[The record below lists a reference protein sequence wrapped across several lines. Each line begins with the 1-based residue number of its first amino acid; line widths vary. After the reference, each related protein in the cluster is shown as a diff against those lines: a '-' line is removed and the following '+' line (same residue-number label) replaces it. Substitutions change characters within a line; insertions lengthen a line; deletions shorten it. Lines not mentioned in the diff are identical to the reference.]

1 MFEHLEV
8 AHIDDP
14 EVAVL
19 YSQGFSQ
26 RAKRLQAGVKRT
38 HRWLERVFG
47 REERTYLAVLDV
59 QGRVIAFSGRALA
72 VLDES
77 DWRQACI
84 PPYGSPHT
92 VWDGPRGFV
101 VSSYDYHDAMIDA
114 MLRVVAQAPAR
125 LEREFR
131 KVRGSDESNIIRFMD
146 LVATSHEICHLFTSP
161 QKLPM
166 GCSWLPEMFSHYLTY
181 AYLRETS
188 PRDAHFWKLCE
199 DAWASQRDITYT
211 TIADYE
217 MHHADMPLEN
227 YLWYQGRF
235 NQRGAQLYGRMG
247 RRFADRVIGFE
258 VTEEGVYRRLAAI
271 SRDFP
276 AWVAGFH

>member
-8 AHIDDP
+8 AHIEDP
-14 EVAVL
+14 KVPVI

-26 RAKRLQAGVKRT
+26 RAKRLQKGVKRT
-38 HRWLERVFG
+38 HKWLEDLFG
-47 REERTYLAVLDV
+47 REQRSY
-59 QGRVIAFSGRALA
+59 LA

-77 DWRQACI
+77 DWRQSCI

-114 MLRVVAQAPAR
+114 MLRVVAQAPAN

-146 LVATSHEICHLFTSP
+146 LVATSHEICHLFTGP
-161 QKLPM
+161 QRLPT
-166 GCSWLPEMFSHYLTY
+166 GCAWLPELFSHYLTY
-181 AYLRETS
+181 AYLRETNA
-188 PRDAHFWKLCE
+188 RDAAFWKLCE
-199 DAWASQRDITYT
+199 DIWASQRELPFM
-211 TIADYE
+211 TIVDYE
-217 MHHADMPLEN
+217 LHHSDMPLEN
-227 YLWYQGRF
+227 YIWYQGKF
-235 NQRGAQLYGRMG
+235 NQRGTQLYGRMG
-247 RRFADRVIGFE
+247 RRFAHRMIDEFE
-258 VTEEGVYRRLAAI
+258 VTEEGVYRRLGEI

-276 AWVAGFH
+276 QWIEGFH